1 MSSAPLMEL
10 IPKPNA
16 IGGVALSFGINSI
29 SGAELLLKWYG
40 FFRIVPGHFLL
51 ARGILSYR
59 ARDLL

>member
-29 SGAELLLKWYG
+29 SGAELFLKWYG
-40 FFRIVPGHFLL
+40 FF
-51 ARGILSYR
+51 SYR
-59 ARDLL
+59 ARALSASTRDFVL